1 MQRVLLFVDLVR
13 QHEQAVAHIDVFAH
27 DAFRDV
33 GQIDGGEIP
42 EFIHAEPHEI
52 FGNFARVF
60 LLYAN
65 RRDVDGMRVYV
76 FRKFIDVQDFDAG
89 GHFLN
94 DRRIDVKHCADVKA
108 VV

>member
-1 MQRVLLFVDLVR
+1 MQRLLLFVDLVR
-13 QHEQAVAHIDVFAH
+13 QHEQTVAHIDVFAH

-33 GQIDGGEIP
+33 RQIDGGEIP
-42 EFIHAEPHEI
+42 EFIHAEPHKV

-60 LLYAN
+60 LLYTN
-65 RRDVDGMRVYV
+65 RRDVDGVRVYV

-89 GHFLN
+89 WHFLN
-94 DRRIDVKHCADVKA
+94 DRRIDVEHCTDVKT